1 MLPCIMHYFVQDVFG
16 LDLEHVFS
24 LFEAPF
30 RIHAPMHPD
39 AYDDALNGRNDHVTA
54 IRAATG
60 WEVSCMIVS
69 QFMTLASEIMACMVQ
84 RHGHRLVRV
93 NEQWHAYA
101 CTREAS
107 CPRLCPGRLACLVA
121 PSAPVGRRVVTVQP
135 PKSTAAARALNR
147 LSSAMWPEAEFAGEV
162 RLVSK
167 RAQHATEWR
176 AKPEEPFDFL
186 RAAQTATT
194 EVGGGSERQ
203 AGQTMIGEHVSACTA
218 CDASRNRP
226 LGQGIAWGT
235 VGRSRAPRSR
245 ALASI

>member
-1 MLPCIMHYFVQDVFG
+1 
-16 LDLEHVFS
+16 
-24 LFEAPF
+24 
-30 RIHAPMHPD
+30 
-39 AYDDALNGRNDHVTA
+39 
-54 IRAATG
+54 
-60 WEVSCMIVS
+60 
-69 QFMTLASEIMACMVQ
+69 
-84 RHGHRLVRV
+84 
-93 NEQWHAYA
+93 
-101 CTREAS
+101 
-107 CPRLCPGRLACLVA
+107 
-121 PSAPVGRRVVTVQP
+121 
-135 PKSTAAARALNR
+135 
-147 LSSAMWPEAEFAGEV
+147 MWAEAEFAREV

-218 CDASRNRP
+218 CDAIRNRP